1 MARIIVCGYMI
12 RNPLAGNIFAYF
24 HYVLGLHRLG
34 HDVLYLEESGWPGSC
49 NDPVGRT
56 CGDDPQAGL
65 RVVRALMADH
75 GIEIPVCYVNRESG
89 HVDGAAWDDLKRML
103 AGADLLLNVGGV
115 CWLPEF
121 LLCRRRA
128 IVDMDPL
135 FTQVGRIGVAA
146 PEDHQVHFSYGVN
159 IGRVGCTV
167 PTVGIDWI
175 PTVPPVVLELWE
187 GAHVPADAP
196 FTTIANW
203 SSYGAVTYRGE
214 HYGQKDEELLRLL
227 DLPTRTSQRLELA
240 LVGVETEVTNSLRRA
255 GWLVRNAG
263 EVSSDLATYRAYVTG
278 CRGELSAAKHA
289 YVKTHS
295 GWFSDRSVCYLAA
308 GLPVVLQ
315 DTGFGDWLPTGQGV
329 LAFSSVDEAA
339 DCIERVR
346 AGYTVERRAAREIAE
361 EHFDARR
368 VLTHLLER
376 AMEA

>member
-1 MARIIVCGYMI
+1 VSFGVA
-12 RNPLAGNIFAYF
+12 P
-24 HYVLGLHRLG
+24 
-34 HDVLYLEESGWPGSC
+34 
-49 NDPVGRT
+49 
-56 CGDDPQAGL
+56 
-65 RVVRALMADH
+65 RALL
-75 GIEIPVCYVNRESG
+75 GP
-89 HVDGAAWDDLKRML
+89 
-103 AGADLLLNVGGV
+103 DLLLNVGGV